1 MFLIWTNKMSKL
13 SGKAGAMIAVCD
25 VTRSFKVKACCGVH
39 RYSEKR
45 LKMYMTL
52 YSFFVQTIVGY

>member
-1 MFLIWTNKMSKL
+1 MSKL